1 MFDCSGMEP
10 MKRKNMSEMLVE
22 KTWDIPANG
31 AAGPVTVVLR
41 MPNVLIIDS
50 KGRHILVA
58 PEQAGLV
65 STKMGE
71 VAAWLRNAA
80 AG

>member
-1 MFDCSGMEP
+1 MEP
-10 MKRKNMSEMLVE
+10 MKRKSTSEIVVE

-31 AAGPVTVVLR
+31 GTGPVTVVVR

-58 PEQAGLV
+58 PGQAGLV

>member
-1 MFDCSGMEP
+1 
-10 MKRKNMSEMLVE
+10 MSEMLVE

>member
-1 MFDCSGMEP
+1 MEP

-31 AAGPVTVVLR
+31 ATGPVTVVLR

-50 KGRHILVA
+50 KGRHILLA

-65 STKMGE
+65 SSKMGE
-71 VAAWLRNAA
+71 VAEWLRNAA